1 MVTMTATKARE
12 ELFPLLG
19 KVNQDRDIVRITSK
33 AGNGVLISEDD
44 YDEMET
50 ILHLYSTPA
59 NAKRLNDSLER
70 AARNEVIRV
79 NPDTFEIES

>member
-33 AGNGVLISEDD
+33 AGNGVLMSEDD

>member
-70 AARNEVIRV
+70 AARNDVIRV